1 MAAVASMKPGGQ
13 HAVQQT
19 FPYVFQQ
26 DFQAGTGYFP
36 SVSAPP
42 MNLMV
47 GETFQSEYHNQK
59 RKDAVQSVY
68 NGLQNDRSK
77 ELKLLTGTANY
88 HLPKPVL
95 GQRIFANPSLGA
107 GSDSSARRDGST
119 APWTIVQ
126 NQIPTIQTVADVT
139 RSMHGGVMRTRE
151 GFDYYTTNLRARI
164 DQFNAMNSLASGM
177 PVPRGATT
185 RPISDSRNRGP
196 IDKVEFFLLLQT
208 LQDSI
213 TQGDLTRFTLDNL
226 KKMMSVM
233 FRFGPTAEK
242 EDFQDMLRSIEN
254 IRLSLEQ
261 GISET
266 AGEENGFQDQA
277 YAETLTVYM
286 EGLNSYV
293 DEMFANMNMSEMD
306 RTTLSNSLIKTLGF
320 SRLQNMDS
328 SREMIRELRKGNER
342 VNQVAEDFD
351 DDFDDGPDGGDGHFN
366 HPAEAREDED
376 QAGVPRA
383 PFAGNGGD
391 PNRGAYGAERA
402 PGAREQEFAYFGA
415 SVADQPAMV
424 QPLVLAGVEGLPVPD
439 INAAQSA
446 INAAIDDLLPEAAP
460 GETRMQVLAE
470 QIAGGTYTDADEFA
484 EQVAIG
490 VGDALPVADVIE
502 ALRTF
507 EGEFPGVFDS
517 FIARNPTP
525 AAAPQYAVGAAAPP
539 PPPPPAPAAAAAPD
553 QSAAQRLPLGVR
565 NRTQL
570 KNLSDAQLRQFG
582 RELPEEF
589 GGPYNAREGTKSR
602 VQRIALIRKISDV
615 VPGF

>member
-77 ELKLLTGTANY
+77 EMKLLTGTANY

-107 GSDSSARRDGST
+107 GSDSSARRDGTT
-119 APWTIVQ
+119 APWTIIQ

-139 RSMHGGVMRTRE
+139 RSLQGGVMRTRE
-151 GFDYYTTNLRARI
+151 GFDYYTTNLKARI
-164 DQFNAMNSLASGM
+164 EQLNAMNSLATGM

-185 RPISDSRNRGP
+185 RPTSDSRTQGP

-208 LQDSI
+208 LEDSV
-213 TQGDLTRFTLDNL
+213 TEGNLTRFDLDNL
-226 KKMMSVM
+226 KKMMSLM

-242 EDFQDMLRSIEN
+242 GDFEDMIRSISN
-254 IRLSLEQ
+254 IRLDLEQ
-261 GISET
+261 GVSET
-266 AGEENGFQDQA
+266 AGEQNAFEDQA

-293 DEMFANMNMSEMD
+293 NEMFANMNLSEMD
-306 RTTLSNSLIKTLGF
+306 RTTLSKSLVKTLGF
-320 SRLQNMDS
+320 TRLQNMDS
-328 SREMIRELRKGNER
+328 SREMIRELRKGNAR

-351 DDFDDGPDGGDGHFN
+351 DDADDGPEGGDGHFN
-366 HPAEAREDED
+366 RPAEAREDED

-415 SVADQPAMV
+415 SVADQPGMV
-424 QPLVLAGVEGLPVPD
+424 QPLVLAGVQLPVSNID
-439 INAAQSA
+439 AAQAA
-446 INAAIDDLLPEAAP
+446 INAAINDLLPEPAA
-460 GETRMQVLAE
+460 GQTRMQVLRE
-470 QIAGGTYTDADEFA
+470 QIDGGTYTDADEFA

-490 VGDALPVADVIE
+490 VGDALPMADVIA

-507 EGEFPGVFDS
+507 EGEFPDVFAN
-517 FIARNPTP
+517 FIDRNPAP
-525 AAAPQYAVGAAAPP
+525 GAAPQYVPP
-539 PPPPPAPAAAAAPD
+539 PPPPLTLPIALQPGQPIPRYA
-553 QSAAQRLPLGVR
+553 SNLPLGVR
-565 NRTQL
+565 TREDLRRLTDSELRT
-570 KNLSDAQLRQFG
+570 FG
-582 RELPEEF
+582 RQLPARF
-589 GGPYNAREGTKSR
+589 GGPYNARDGTKAR
-602 VQRIALIRKISDV
+602 AQRIALIRKIMTEMPD
-615 VPGF
+615 F